1 MTRQVNGGRIM
12 FFKTNGSGT
21 IGQPYA
27 KQSEP
32 KPFPKTIYK
41 IKSKWIA
48 GLNVRTNIIK
58 CLEESIG

>member
-1 MTRQVNGGRIM
+1 M